1 MHGTYSTYI
10 KKNYYRCLHPVRFNL
25 PLVYCCV
32 FRFNGYCWLQA
43 ETHPWLDMDPD
54 PSLLHIY
61 AHVGRRRRASVWRRK
76 RSDTQAEV
84 SGSPCAILTL
94 YRALILYVNFR
105 SSLLIASPPRVW
117 SVGWVGCVNSISE
130 PTGSDNR

>member
-1 MHGTYSTYI
+1 
-10 KKNYYRCLHPVRFNL
+10 
-25 PLVYCCV
+25 
-32 FRFNGYCWLQA
+32 
-43 ETHPWLDMDPD
+43 MDPD

-84 SGSPCAILTL
+84 SGSACAILTL
-94 YRALILYVNFR
+94 YRALLLCVSFR

-117 SVGWVGCVNSISE
+117 SVSWMGYVNSISE
-130 PTGSDNR
+130 PTGSDNC